1 MDWGCR
7 STNDLN
13 APHHIPTSPLP
24 CPRPPQVGLL
34 TDMTGY
40 MDFKSNKL
48 SGVLPAQIGGMTK
61 MNNYLDLS
69 GNKFTGQIPE
79 ELFGQ

>member
-1 MDWGCR
+1 
-7 STNDLN
+7 
-13 APHHIPTSPLP
+13 
-24 CPRPPQVGLL
+24 
-34 TDMTGY
+34 MTGY

-61 MNNYLDLS
+61 MNNYLDLQ